1 MLSFSL
7 FCALNFC
14 ILYLELPSY
23 NHLRNNQETNLTSTT
38 RSIAHNALRRP
49 VLLTLASL
57 LCLPLST
64 QAQDAA
70 AAYPS
75 KTITLIVPYAAG
87 GSSDVRARQIA
98 QKIGGYLGQSVIVDN
113 KPGANG
119 NIGTQAIAKAVP
131 DGHTIGL
138 GNLAPL
144 TVNRTL
150 MPSTPF
156 DPATDLV
163 PVVLLEKGP
172 LVLVVNAEKSPHKQ
186 LKDLVSALKAAPGR
200 MSYASAGSGGSFH
213 LAGEVF
219 KSSVGASA
227 VHIPYR
233 GGGPATNDLLAG
245 QVDYMFDMVPAA
257 MGYLKAS
264 PPKLRPL
271 AVAHDQRLAS
281 LPDVPTFAELG
292 VKDMEI
298 SNWFGIV
305 APKGTPQPVID
316 KLNQAINR
324 ALKEP
329 DMVQRITT
337 PGNVVGGGDAKAF
350 GDLIAAETRRWT
362 QLIKDKGIKPE

>member
-1 MLSFSL
+1 M
-7 FCALNFC
+7 A
-14 ILYLELPSY
+14 
-23 NHLRNNQETNLTSTT
+23 NQHPKASGKPP
-38 RSIAHNALRRP
+38 RRR
-49 VLLTLASL
+49 SL
-57 LCLPLST
+57 LAAACLLGLPLAAA
-64 QAQDAA
+64 AQDAA
-70 AAYPS
+70 RDYPS

-98 QKIGGYLGQSVIVDN
+98 QKISVTLGQSVIVDN

-119 NIGTQAIAKAVP
+119 NIGTNAIAKAAP
-131 DGHTIGL
+131 DGHVIGL

-144 TVNRTL
+144 AVNKTL
-150 MPSTPF
+150 MPNTPF

-163 PVVLLEKGP
+163 PVILLEKGP
-172 LVLVVNAEKSPHKQ
+172 LVLVVNAEKSPHKS
-186 LKDLVSALKAAPGR
+186 LKDLIGALKAAPGK

-213 LAGEVF
+213 LAGEMF

-257 MGYLKAS
+257 LGYLKSA

-271 AVAHDQRLAS
+271 AVAHDKRLPS

-305 APKGTPQPVID
+305 APKGTPKPIID

-324 ALKEP
+324 ALQEP
-329 DMVQRITT
+329 DLAQRITA
-337 PGNVVGGGDAKAF
+337 PGNVVGGGDPKAF
-350 GDLIAAETRRWT
+350 ADLVVAESRRWT
-362 QLIKDKGIKPE
+362 QLIREKGIKPE

>member
-1 MLSFSL
+1 MPDQHPAARPFAPRRSFL
-7 FCALNFC
+7 A
-14 ILYLELPSY
+14 
-23 NHLRNNQETNLTSTT
+23 
-38 RSIAHNALRRP
+38 A
-49 VLLTLASL
+49 ASL
-57 LCLPLST
+57 LLLPAFAL
-64 QAQDAA
+64 AQDAA
-70 AAYPS
+70 RDYPS

-98 QKIGGYLGQSVIVDN
+98 QKLAVYFGQSVIVDN

-119 NIGTQAIAKAVP
+119 NIGTNAIAKAVP

-144 TVNRTL
+144 AVNKTL
-150 MPSTPF
+150 LPNTPF

-163 PVVLLEKGP
+163 PVILLEKGP
-172 LVLVVNAEKSPHKQ
+172 LVLVVNADKSPYKS
-186 LKDLVSALKAAPGR
+186 LNDLVNALKAAPGK

-213 LAGEVF
+213 LAGEMF

-257 MGYLKAS
+257 LGYLKSS

-271 AVAHDQRLAS
+271 AVANDKRLPS

-292 VKDMEI
+292 VKEMEI

-305 APKGTPQPVID
+305 APKGTPKPIVD
-316 KLNQAINR
+316 RLNQAINR
-324 ALKEP
+324 ALQEP
-329 DMVQRITT
+329 DLVQRITA

-350 GDLIAAETRRWT
+350 GDFVSAESNRWSK
-362 QLIKDKGIKPE
+362 LIKDKGIKPE

>member
-1 MLSFSL
+1 MMTTMTRRASL
-7 FCALNFC
+7 FGMA
-14 ILYLELPSY
+14 
-23 NHLRNNQETNLTSTT
+23 
-38 RSIAHNALRRP
+38 IATAFP
-49 VLLTLASL
+49 IATLAAEPIASF
-57 LCLPLST
+57 
-64 QAQDAA
+64 
-70 AAYPS
+70 PS

-119 NIGTQAIAKAVP
+119 NIGTNAIAKANP
-131 DGHTIGL
+131 DGYTIGI

-144 TVNRTL
+144 TVNKVL
-150 MPSTPF
+150 MPNTPF
-156 DPATDLV
+156 DAAKDLV
-163 PVVLLEKGP
+163 PVILLEKGP
-172 LVLVVNAEKSPHKQ
+172 LILLVNADKSPHK
-186 LKDLVSALKAAPGR
+186 DLNGLITALKAAPGKL
-200 MSYASAGSGGSFH
+200 SYASAGSGGSFH
-213 LAGEVF
+213 LAGEMF
-219 KSSVGASA
+219 KASA
-227 VHIPYR
+227 GVYSVHIPYR

-257 MGYLKAS
+257 LGYLKAS
-264 PPKLRPL
+264 QPKLRPL
-271 AVAHDQRLAS
+271 AVAHDKRLPS

-292 VKDMEI
+292 IKDMAI

-305 APKGTPQPVID
+305 APKDTPKPIVD

-324 ALKEP
+324 ALQEP

-350 GDLIAAETRRWT
+350 ADFVTSETGRWT

>member
-1 MLSFSL
+1 MPDHHPAVRPFAPRRSFL
-7 FCALNFC
+7 A
-14 ILYLELPSY
+14 
-23 NHLRNNQETNLTSTT
+23 
-38 RSIAHNALRRP
+38 A
-49 VLLTLASL
+49 ASL
-57 LCLPLST
+57 LLLPAFAV
-64 QAQDAA
+64 AQDAA
-70 AAYPS
+70 RDYPS

-98 QKIGGYLGQSVIVDN
+98 QKLAVYFGQSVIVDN

-119 NIGTQAIAKAVP
+119 NIGTNAIAKAVP
-131 DGHTIGL
+131 DGYTIGL

-144 TVNRTL
+144 AVNKTL
-150 MPSTPF
+150 LPNTPF

-163 PVVLLEKGP
+163 PIILLEKGP
-172 LVLVVNAEKSPHKQ
+172 LVLVVNADKSPHKS
-186 LKDLVSALKAAPGR
+186 LNDLVSALKAAPGR

-213 LAGEVF
+213 LAGEMF

-257 MGYLKAS
+257 LGYLKSS

-271 AVAHDQRLAS
+271 AVANDKRLPS

-292 VKDMEI
+292 VKEMEI

-305 APKGTPQPVID
+305 APKGTPKPIVD

-324 ALKEP
+324 ALQEP
-329 DMVQRITT
+329 DLVQRITA

-350 GDLIAAETRRWT
+350 GDFVSAESNRWSK
-362 QLIKDKGIKPE
+362 LIKDKGIKPE

>member
-1 MLSFSL
+1 MPDQHPAARPFAPRRSFL
-7 FCALNFC
+7 VA
-14 ILYLELPSY
+14 
-23 NHLRNNQETNLTSTT
+23 
-38 RSIAHNALRRP
+38 
-49 VLLTLASL
+49 ASL
-57 LCLPLST
+57 LLLPVLAH
-64 QAQDAA
+64 AQDAA
-70 AAYPS
+70 RDYPS

-98 QKIGGYLGQSVIVDN
+98 QKLAVYFGQSVIVDN

-119 NIGTQAIAKAVP
+119 NIGTNAIAKAVP
-131 DGHTIGL
+131 DGYTIGL

-144 TVNRTL
+144 AVNKTL
-150 MPSTPF
+150 LPNTPF

-163 PVVLLEKGP
+163 PVILLEKGP
-172 LVLVVNAEKSPHKQ
+172 LVLVVNADKSPYKS
-186 LKDLVSALKAAPGR
+186 LADLVSALKAAPGK

-213 LAGEVF
+213 LAGEMF

-257 MGYLKAS
+257 LGYLKSS

-271 AVAHDQRLAS
+271 AVANDKRLPS

-292 VKDMEI
+292 VKEMEI

-305 APKGTPQPVID
+305 APKGTPKPIVD

-324 ALKEP
+324 ALQEP
-329 DMVQRITT
+329 DLVQRITA

-350 GDLIAAETRRWT
+350 GDFVSAESNRWSKLIR
-362 QLIKDKGIKPE
+362 DKGIKPE

>member
-1 MLSFSL
+1 MPDQHPAARPFAPRRSFL
-7 FCALNFC
+7 A
-14 ILYLELPSY
+14 
-23 NHLRNNQETNLTSTT
+23 
-38 RSIAHNALRRP
+38 A
-49 VLLTLASL
+49 ASL
-57 LCLPLST
+57 LLLPVLAL
-64 QAQDAA
+64 AQDAA
-70 AAYPS
+70 RDYPS

-98 QKIGGYLGQSVIVDN
+98 QKLAVYFGQSVIVDN

-119 NIGTQAIAKAVP
+119 NIGTNAIAKAVP
-131 DGHTIGL
+131 DGYTIGL

-144 TVNRTL
+144 AVNKTL
-150 MPSTPF
+150 LPNTPF

-163 PVVLLEKGP
+163 PVILLEKGP
-172 LVLVVNAEKSPHKQ
+172 LVLVVNADKSPYKS
-186 LKDLVSALKAAPGR
+186 LADLVSALKAAPGK

-213 LAGEVF
+213 LAGEMF

-257 MGYLKAS
+257 LGYLKSS

-271 AVAHDQRLAS
+271 AVANDKRLPS

-292 VKDMEI
+292 VKEMEI

-305 APKGTPQPVID
+305 APKGTPKPIVD

-324 ALKEP
+324 ALQEP
-329 DMVQRITT
+329 DLVQRITA

-350 GDLIAAETRRWT
+350 GDFVSAESNRWSK
-362 QLIKDKGIKPE
+362 LIKDKGIKPE